1 MKEKKSRIQKRAET
15 KKLIIIALILMI
27 ITIPFT
33 VYTANL
39 YVQKAQLQEKR
50 DLLLEQIEAAEL
62 QQELYED
69 EIAKIGTPRHYEYL
83 ARKLLGYIYEGETVI
98 VRTNE
103 KGE

>member
-15 KKLIIIALILMI
+15 KKLIIIALILMM

-39 YVQKAQLQEKR
+39 YVQKAQLEEKR
-50 DLLLEQIEAAEL
+50 DLLTEQIEAANL
-62 QQELYED
+62 QKELYED
-69 EIAKIGTPRHYEYL
+69 EISKIGTPQHYEYL

-98 VRTNE
+98 VHKTD
-103 KGE
+103 KGN